1 MNLKI
6 KSFLIAIIVGMSMLT
21 ISSIAKAEETLD
33 KKILNW
39 LVAEKNSIIEF
50 QKSNWKSAK
59 EQNERNI
66 QKLSGFF
73 SDFPNLK
80 AN

>member
-50 QKSNWKSAK
+50 QKSNWESAK

>member
-6 KSFLIAIIVGMSMLT
+6 KSFLIAIIVGLSMLT
-21 ISSIAKAEETLD
+21 MGSIAKAEETLD

-39 LVAEKNSIIEF
+39 LIAEKNSIIEF
-50 QKSNWKSAK
+50 QKASWDSAK
-59 EQNERNI
+59 KQNKENV

>member
-39 LVAEKNSIIEF
+39 LIAEKNSIIEF
-50 QKSNWKSAK
+50 QKANWESAK
-59 EQNERNI
+59 KQNEKNV

>member
-50 QKSNWKSAK
+50 QKANWKSAK